1 MYANQFLILKTLTM
15 KKYLLVLA
23 LLQFMFSEGTYAQQ
37 ISGQIRGEESTG
49 NKNQIL
55 PLINANL
62 YWLETS
68 KGTVTDFNGTFSLPI
83 PEKGLPAKL
92 IISYVGYKTD
102 TIVVSNPNQL
112 IAHTLKES
120 KALGEVVVQDR
131 QIGEYLSKQSAIQTQ
146 TITEAGLQKLPCCN
160 LSESFENTAAVDVEY
175 TDAVSG
181 AKQIKMLGLDGKY
194 SQILLEK
201 KPYVRGLS
209 SGLGLM
215 FIPGTFIESIQI
227 SKGTSSVIEGFES
240 ITGQINVEYK
250 KPENAEPFHLNLY
263 GNHYGRFELNTYA
276 AQRISKKWSTM
287 LLGHYSFNRWK
298 HDPDEDGFINLP
310 LSEQIHVQN
319 RWKYDNASN
328 HEAVLGIDFLEETRD
343 GGQTAFLNNPND
355 VSGTNYGIHIHNRK
369 YEAFAKTGWL
379 LSEFNEQSIGFIF
392 TGTRHEMH
400 ALYGLRPFDG
410 MQHSFYSNMIFSSA
424 LFSHEHKLNAGLS
437 YMFDQYDQSFDG
449 SDYSFAESI
458 PGIFTEYTFTR
469 EEVVQA
475 IFGLRYD
482 ITRNHGHFFTP
493 RLHVKYHPSETTTL
507 RLSAGKGYR
516 VPNHIIENAAFFAS
530 SRQFLLEEDLKAEE
544 ATNIGFNFMQDFHIH
559 AIERDLKVSFD
570 YYRTDFMN
578 QVIADADQ
586 EMNVLHIYN
595 LNGKSYS
602 NSLQLDLSMQPL
614 ERWDLSMAFRINDVK
629 ITIDDELRQKPFVN
643 RYKALLTSSY
653 ATPENRWAFDFTL
666 QFNGQST
673 LPQSIESLNLP
684 YYEVNMTPS
693 YFMAHAQITRKIKHF
708 SIYLGAEN
716 LTNFVQKN
724 PIISPE
730 NPFSDSFDTSMV
742 WGPLMGRM
750 FFLGFRYTLG
760 GSN

>member
-1 MYANQFLILKTLTM
+1 M
-15 KKYLLVLA
+15 KKYLFICLIFL
-23 LLQFMFSEGTYAQQ
+23 FSMTKTIQAQE
-37 ISGQIRGEESTG
+37 ISGHLSGEESISG
-49 NKNQIL
+49 KKQEL
-55 PLINANL
+55 PLINANV
-62 YWLETS
+62 YWLGS
-68 KGTVTDFNGTFSLPI
+68 SNGTVTDLNGKFSIPF

-102 TIVVSNPNQL
+102 TLLVDESNL
-112 IAHTLKES
+112 HIHHTLRES
-120 KALGEVVVQDR
+120 QDVGEVLVQDR

-201 KPYVRGLS
+201 KPYVRGLAT
-209 SGLGLM
+209 GLGLM
-215 FIPGTFIESIQI
+215 YIPGTFIQSIQV

-250 KPENAEPFHLNLY
+250 KPENSEPFHLNLY

-276 AQRISKKWSTM
+276 TQRISPKWSTM
-287 LLGHYSFNRWK
+287 LLGHYSINKIK
-298 HDPDEDGFINLP
+298 HDPDADGFINLP
-310 LSEQIHVQN
+310 LSEQVHVQN
-319 RWKYDNASN
+319 RWKYDNATN
-328 HEAVLGIDFLEETRD
+328 HEAVIGIDFLEETRD
-343 GGQTAFLNNPND
+343 GGQTSFLDNPND
-355 VSGTNYGIHIHNRK
+355 ISGSNYGIQIHNRK

-392 TGTRHEMH
+392 TGTRHETNSM
-400 ALYGLRPFDG
+400 YGSRPFEG
-410 MQHSFYSNMIFSSA
+410 IQNSFYSNMIFSSA
-424 LFSHEHKLNAGLS
+424 LFSSEHKLNAGLS
-437 YMFDQYDQSFDG
+437 YMYDHFNQSFDNT
-449 SDYSFAESI
+449 DYSYSESI
-458 PGIFTEYTFTR
+458 PGIFGEYTYTE

-475 IFGLRYD
+475 IVGLRYD
-482 ITRNHGHFFTP
+482 LTRNFGNFFTP
-493 RLHVKYHPSETTTL
+493 RVHVKYHPGQTTTL
-507 RLSAGKGYR
+507 RFSAGKGYR
-516 VPNHIIENAAFFAS
+516 VPNHIVENAAFFAS
-530 SRQFLLEEDLKAEE
+530 SRQFILEGDLKAEE
-544 ATNIGFNFMQDFHIH
+544 AFNFGVNFMQDFHIH
-559 AIERDLKVSFD
+559 AIERDLKLSVD
-570 YYRTDFMN
+570 YYRTEFIN

-586 EMNVLHIYN
+586 EMNILHIYN

-602 NSLQLDLSMQPL
+602 NSLQLDLSMQPID
-614 ERWDLSMAFRINDVK
+614 RWDLSMAFRINDVK

-653 ATPENRWAFDFTL
+653 ATPSNFWAFDFTL

-673 LPQSIESLNLP
+673 LPQSIESLNLT
-684 YYEVNMTPS
+684 YYENNMTPS
-693 YFMAHAQITRKIKHF
+693 FFMAHAQITRNFKHF
-708 SIYLGAEN
+708 SMYLGAEN

-730 NPFSDSFDTSMV
+730 NPYSDSFDTSMV

-760 GSN
+760 ESKQ